1 MTNGPASRPQP
12 DRRDGPHDGEVRI
25 SPPAAHRLRA
35 ATSAGG
41 VMAAVLVPL
50 GLVAWVLIGTWSPLA
65 LGVFTVLLVI
75 VASYL
80 GQGRN
85 ELFVGPKGIR
95 RRARNCDLT
104 ASWPS
109 LRRIVVS
116 VPGNRIVAFRLDTSG
131 LEVERLTTWHSN
143 SAEAMV
149 RHPPDG
155 FDFRL
160 DRESADALVEEVSRR
175 RPDLAGLAEW
185 PATSRPAAVTA
196 ASEQQDGKG
205 N

>member
-1 MTNGPASRPQP
+1 MKSDPASRLQTP

-25 SPPAAHRLRA
+25 RPPGAHRLRA

-50 GLVAWVLIGTWSPLA
+50 GLIAWVLIGTWSPLA
-65 LGVFTVLLVI
+65 LAIFTVLLVT

-85 ELFVGPKGIR
+85 ELFVGPRGIR

-109 LRRIVVS
+109 LRCLVVN
-116 VPGNRIVAFRLDTSG
+116 VPGNRIVAFRIDTSG
-131 LEVERLTTWHSN
+131 LAVERLTTWHSN
-143 SAEAMV
+143 SAEALV
-149 RHPPDG
+149 RHPPNG

-160 DRESADALVEEVSRR
+160 DRESADALVDEVSRR
-175 RPDLAGLAEW
+175 RPDLVGLAEW
-185 PATSRPAAVTA
+185 PEASRPSAVTA
-196 ASEQQDGKG
+196 GR
-205 N
+205 

>member
-1 MTNGPASRPQP
+1 MTSGAAPRPP
-12 DRRDGPHDGEVRI
+12 TLDRRDGAHDGEVRI
-25 SPPAAHRLRA
+25 RPPSAYRLRA
-35 ATSAGG
+35 ATSAAG
-41 VMAAVLVPL
+41 VMSAVLVPL
-50 GLVAWVLIGTWSPLA
+50 GLIAWVLLGTWSPLA
-65 LGVFTVLLVI
+65 LAIFTVLLVT

-109 LRRIVVS
+109 LRRLVVN
-116 VPGNRIVAFRLDTSG
+116 VPGNRIVAFRLDTTG
-131 LEVERLTTWHSN
+131 LTVERLTTWHSN
-143 SAEAMV
+143 SAEALV
-149 RHPPDG
+149 RHPPYG

-160 DRESADALVEEVSRR
+160 DRDSADALVEELSRR

-185 PATSRPAAVTA
+185 PGASRPAAVPA
-196 ASEQQDGKG
+196 GSAK
-205 N
+205 

>member
-1 MTNGPASRPQP
+1 MP
-12 DRRDGPHDGEVRI
+12 DRRDGPHEGEVRI
-25 SPPAAHRLRA
+25 RPPSAHRLRA
-35 ATSAGG
+35 AISAGG

-50 GLVAWVLIGTWSPLA
+50 GLIAGVLIGTWSPLA
-65 LGVFTVLLVI
+65 LAIFTGLLVT
-75 VASYL
+75 VASYH

-85 ELFVGPKGIR
+85 ELFVGPIGIR

-109 LRRIVVS
+109 LRRLVVN
-116 VPGNRIVAFRLDTSG
+116 VPGNRIVAFRLDTTG
-131 LEVERLTTWHSN
+131 LTVERLTTWHSN

-160 DRESADALVEEVSRR
+160 DRGSADTLVEEVSRR
-175 RPDLAGLAEW
+175 RPDLAGLTEW
-185 PATSRPAAVTA
+185 PKASRPPATSAE
-196 ASEQQDGKG
+196 ASNQDGSGTK
-205 N
+205 